1 MQALLEKCLDER
13 GGQFM
18 VGTSYT
24 WADIHLFYLC
34 HEDHLDQKVC

>member
-1 MQALLEKCLDER
+1 MLEKCLEER

-18 VGTSYT
+18 VGSSYT

-34 HEDHLDQKVC
+34 TEDFLDEKVLCW